1 MAEKLVLSI
10 EADAVGILM
19 STDFTELELG
29 TSSNLIAAFEAA
41 FAALWD
47 PANTSPQGTL
57 RHSGIVLLSDSSQ
70 SVHPAPSLSVSLHCA
85 LLMIRCCA

>member
-29 TSSNLIAAFEAA
+29 TSSNLVAAFEVA
-41 FAALWD
+41 FAVLWG
-47 PANTSPQGTL
+47 PANAPQGRL
-57 RHSGIVLLSDSSQ
+57 RHNGIVILSDSSQ
-70 SVHPAPSLSVSLHCA
+70 SVHPTPSSSVSLLCA
-85 LLMIRCCA
+85 LLMIRCCT